1 MDYCAVQKEEN
12 LGKSRIP
19 FFTDELYAAELSELE
34 RFLCQD
40 VNLCSIYL
48 SHNGLGVFNV
58 QSTQYFTMAHYP
70 MVIFNGYYNAYSQ
83 WLCFYMDT
91 MVVFG

>member
-58 QSTQYFTMAHYP
+58 QSMHRQATEPAIDRDEILRQ
-70 MVIFNGYYNAYSQ
+70 IR
-83 WLCFYMDT
+83 
-91 MVVFG
+91 